1 MPLEIFERF
10 DLEPLSK
17 WVVFDEYALYDANL
31 LIMFR
36 RYVQFEEED
45 HVWIFISQNRQQF
58 RLQSITAQKSN
69 TATVSM
75 TQAPWSRKSFTT
87 HIVGCGYHRYF
98 ITKVWA
104 ASDHESALC
113 GREHWSRL
121 IPVGKYTSANRTGG
135 PPPSRIHHTVGVCR
149 RSITRS
155 THRAG
160 RISARPRSGWVSF
173 EHTTKTHATAC
184 QLQSPLHNADIIT
197 TQKSTTFLARI
208 Y

>member
-121 IPVGKYTSANRTGG
+121 IPVGKYTSA
-135 PPPSRIHHTVGVCR
+135 
-149 RSITRS
+149 
-155 THRAG
+155 HRAG
-160 RISARPRSGWVSF
+160 RPPWVQTQHHQVHPPRRITARLRSGWVSF
-173 EHTTKTHATAC
+173 STQLKMCLNYKASPTARGWHHCSTKVDHF
-184 QLQSPLHNADIIT
+184 PG
-197 TQKSTTFLARI
+197 
-208 Y
+208 

>member
-135 PPPSRIHHTVGVCR
+135 P
-149 RSITRS
+149 
-155 THRAG
+155 
-160 RISARPRSGWVSF
+160 SGGNLCEAFPNWS
-173 EHTTKTHATAC
+173 EPTCIIEKTTENESENYDWTILNVEILVLKFVYGIM
-184 QLQSPLHNADIIT
+184 S
-197 TQKSTTFLARI
+197 
-208 Y
+208 